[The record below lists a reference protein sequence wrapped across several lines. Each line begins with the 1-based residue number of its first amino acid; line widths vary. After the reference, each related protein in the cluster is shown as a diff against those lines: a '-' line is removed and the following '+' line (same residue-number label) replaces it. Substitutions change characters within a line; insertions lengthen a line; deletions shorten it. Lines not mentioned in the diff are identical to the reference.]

1 MVSEHADGGVGEEHR
16 DKAGN
21 NQDRRA
27 AGDQDA
33 NRNQLTDGAPHKA
46 PDHGVRREAINSRT
60 VNRQNRTWDQAL
72 RDTVKR
78 FREFRH
84 KHAHALSDDEDRHRK
99 GETSLQDVHR
109 PVHFACHRLHG
120 VDTEGEQNGTKE
132 DGHDNRRG
140 DDVVVEN
147 IQPAWQ
153 FEVFNA
159 FLFFAEERRNFIGNP

>member
-1 MVSEHADGGVGEEHR
+1 MPLNAS
-16 DKAGN
+16 
-21 NQDRRA
+21 
-27 AGDQDA
+27 
-33 NRNQLTDGAPHKA
+33 
-46 PDHGVRREAINSRT
+46 
-60 VNRQNRTWDQAL
+60 
-72 RDTVKR
+72 
-78 FREFRH
+78 EFRH

-159 FLFFAEERRNFIGNP
+159 FLFLPRNGATL